1 MPPTPFNQKI
11 VSSDDQTTMLQCASN
26 CHFHWSA
33 YNFHASEGFFF
44 FFFYNDI
51 FARCKCNMCIKYANR
66 MSIHKAHGTEPP

>member
-33 YNFHASEGFFF
+33 YNFHASEDF
-44 FFFYNDI
+44 
-51 FARCKCNMCIKYANR
+51 
-66 MSIHKAHGTEPP
+66 